1 MGQGKPPVPENH
13 VYGIKNIVG
22 NGTWNAGK
30 CIHGEP
36 SSLELMPDKDL
47 GKSIKPGCR
56 NVVRTEEHSNRV
68 FGTPTIR
75 TDIPYREKRSI
86 ADFNVSIL

>member
-1 MGQGKPPVPENH
+1 MPEDH
-13 VYGIKNIVG
+13 SFGIRNVVG
-22 NGTWNAGK
+22 NDVWNAAK

-36 SSLELMPDKDL
+36 TDIHLQPDKDL

-56 NVVRTEEHSNRV
+56 NVVRKEEDEQRV

-75 TDIPYREKRSI
+75 TDIPFKEKRSI
-86 ADFNVSIL
+86 SSSCCR